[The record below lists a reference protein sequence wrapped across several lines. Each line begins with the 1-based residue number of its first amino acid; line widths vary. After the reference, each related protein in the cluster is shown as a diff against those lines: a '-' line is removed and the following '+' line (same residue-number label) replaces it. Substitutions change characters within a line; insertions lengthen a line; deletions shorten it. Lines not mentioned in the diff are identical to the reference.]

1 MSRPPS
7 PSLLALPCLAGS
19 WAVFMKTGDIPPR
32 GNFMTCRPGGDH
44 VPPAGPPD
52 GVSWGL
58 QVLPAARQLQGL
70 GCSSAGCAEG
80 GSIEPISSVLISG
93 EQAGGL
99 SGCFAAS

>member
-1 MSRPPS
+1 MS
-7 PSLLALPCLAGS
+7 L
-19 WAVFMKTGDIPPR
+19 
-32 GNFMTCRPGGDH
+32 
-44 VPPAGPPD
+44 PPAHLMGPP
-52 GVSWGL
+52 GASRSYQL
-58 QVLPAARQLQGL
+58 QLQGL